1 MNAWMEASA
10 RISLSTANRLI
21 GEEDVGMSFIQ
32 ANDVW

>member
-21 GEEDVGMSFIQ
+21 GEERCL
-32 ANDVW
+32 ANKSKVKRIT